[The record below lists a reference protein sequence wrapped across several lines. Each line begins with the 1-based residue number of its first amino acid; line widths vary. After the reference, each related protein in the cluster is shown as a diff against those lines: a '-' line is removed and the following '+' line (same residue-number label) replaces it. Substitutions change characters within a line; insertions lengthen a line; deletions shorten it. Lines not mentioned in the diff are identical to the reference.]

1 MSRNKNEKSIE
12 DAAIRLAANAYVDKE
27 GEKIIEEAKKLNQ
40 EKQVSDEQLAEF
52 ARFCNKEFAK
62 LEWKSKLRQASK
74 VAVAA
79 VAVFVFVSGIH
90 QFNMTYN
97 NPVEDERGT
106 IRNGVDSE
114 IYQGDDGLKIAPTYV
129 PEGFLKQNINYAKKT
144 IVKIDY
150 SADEQKRLTFYCTLK
165 EENQNNETSNDENE
179 EIIDIN
185 GSQAKVTRKPDE
197 NIVTVTWEKGEH
209 IFCVEAQGVDED
221 EVIKVAKSVQ
231 RVNED

>member
-1 MSRNKNEKSIE
+1 MSRNKNEKLIE
-12 DAAIRLAANAYVDKE
+12 DAAIRLAANAYVEKE

-52 ARFCNKEFAK
+52 KRFCGKEFAK
-62 LEWKSKLRQASK
+62 QEWKSKLRQASK

-90 QFNMTYN
+90 QFRMTYN
-97 NPVEDERGT
+97 
-106 IRNGVDSE
+106 
-114 IYQGDDGLKIAPTYV
+114 
-129 PEGFLKQNINYAKKT
+129 T
-144 IVKIDY
+144 IVKEKGTTAIGMDSESY
-150 SADEQKRLTFYCTLK
+150 AGDDPMQFVPTYIPEEYNEKGNIETKEFAKRKTFLDDEENTIIFFYEAK
-165 EENQNNETSNDENE
+165 ENQNNETSSDDNA